1 MKLLALMKKEFH
13 RFFHDPRLIIT
24 MLVPGLLIFCIYS
37 ILGSAIWGEEDN
49 TAYEYKVYISGES
62 VLADLV
68 EEAVGG
74 GFEMT
79 PAEDVEAAKKEVE
92 EGNATALVVFPEN
105 FDNAMADYS
114 PASGAAA
121 PAVTIYYCA
130 GNEESLAFY
139 SLATSVFDIYEQS
152 ISNKFNVTPHN
163 FTSES
168 DMMITMMGGLLP
180 FLVVIFIFSA
190 CMSVTLESVAGEKER
205 GTLAT
210 ILITSARRSDV
221 ALGKIIPLSCMSAIG
236 AASSFLGVIL
246 SMPKLMGMPIG
257 SFLTSFGFL
266 SYLALLLLILSVVP
280 LIVSLV
286 SVVSTY
292 AKSVKEASAYT
303 SVVMILT
310 MVLSIVSAFI
320 SGIGDWIVA
329 VPVLNAVVCM
339 QSVLIGEFM
348 VWQTFVSVGIN
359 LVYTALLVFLISKM
373 LSSEKI
379 MFGS

>member
-24 MLVPGLLIFCIYS
+24 MLIPGLLIFCIYS
-37 ILGSAIWGEEDN
+37 ILGSAIWDEDDSG
-49 TAYEYKVYISGES
+49 YSFHVYVSGES
-62 VLADLV
+62 ALGTMV
-68 EEAVGG
+68 EEAVGDG
-74 GFEMT
+74 WKMT
-79 PAEDVEAAKKEVE
+79 PAEDVEAAKRQVE
-92 EGNATALVVFPEN
+92 EGEATALVVFAEN
-105 FDNAMADYS
+105 FDETMANYT
-114 PASGAAA
+114 PASGGSA
-121 PAVTIYYCA
+121 PAIVIYYNA
-130 GNEESLAFY
+130 ADEGSLAFY
-139 SLATSVFDIYEQS
+139 QLATTVFDLYEQQ
-152 ISNKFNVTPHN
+152 ISNKFNIVPHN
-163 FTSES
+163 FATDT
-168 DMMITMMGGLLP
+168 DMMTSMMSGLLP

-221 ALGKIIPLSCMSAIG
+221 ALGKILPLSCMSAIG
-236 AASSFLGVIL
+236 ATSSFLGVIL
-246 SMPKLMGMPIG
+246 SLPKLMGMSIG
-257 SFLTSFGFL
+257 GFMTSFGFL
-266 SYLALLLLILSVVP
+266 SYLALFLLILSVVP

-320 SGIGDWIVA
+320 SGIGDWIVV

-339 QSVLIGEFM
+339 QSVLTGSMMI
-348 VWQTFVSVGIN
+348 WQTFVSVAVN
-359 LVYTALLVFLISKM
+359 LVYTALLVLAISKM
-373 LSSEKI
+373 FSSERI

>member
-24 MLVPGLLIFCIYS
+24 MLIPGLLIFCNYS
-37 ILGSAIWGEEDN
+37 VMGSVMWSEDN
-49 TAYEYKVYISGES
+49 TGYSFHVYVSGES
-62 VLADLV
+62 TLQTVL
-68 EEAVGG
+68 EETVGDG
-74 GFEMT
+74 WEMT
-79 PAEDVEAAKKEVE
+79 PAEDFEAAKKEVE
-92 EGNATALVVFPEN
+92 EGKATALIRFSEN
-105 FDNAMADYS
+105 FDEKMAAYD
-114 PASGAAA
+114 PASGEPA
-121 PAVTIYYCA
+121 PTVAIFYDA
-130 GNEESLAFY
+130 ENDESLAFY
-139 SLATSVFDIYEQS
+139 RLAIAEFDAYEKK
-152 ISNKFNVTPHN
+152 ISNKFDVSERNFSSNTDMVT
-163 FTSES
+163 
-168 DMMITMMGGLLP
+168 DMMSGLLP

-236 AASSFLGVIL
+236 ATSSFLGVVL
-246 SMPKLMGMPIG
+246 SLPKLMGVSIG
-257 SFLTSFGFL
+257 SFMTSFGFL
-266 SYLALLLLILSVVP
+266 GYLALFLLILSVVP

-303 SVVMILT
+303 SVIMILT
-310 MVLSIVSAFI
+310 MVLSIVSAFV

-329 VPVLNAVVCM
+329 IPVLNAVVCM
-339 QSVLIGEFM
+339 QSVLTGSMMI
-348 VWQTFVSVGIN
+348 WQTFVSVGIN
-359 LVYTALLVFLISKM
+359 LVYTALLVFAISKM
-373 LSSEKI
+373 FSSERI